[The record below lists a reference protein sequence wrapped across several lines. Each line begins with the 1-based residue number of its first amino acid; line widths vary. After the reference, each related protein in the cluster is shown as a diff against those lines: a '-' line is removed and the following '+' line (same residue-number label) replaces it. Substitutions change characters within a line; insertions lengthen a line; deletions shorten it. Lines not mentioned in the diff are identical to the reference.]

1 MLFPIIAAL
10 SVVVLRLQTRWRWRT
25 ILWVAILLGLAA
37 DFSGD
42 LLVSLRR

>member
-1 MLFPIIAAL
+1 MLFLVFTPL
-10 SVVVLRLQTRWRWRT
+10 CVVVLRLQTRWRWQT
-25 ILWVAILLGLAA
+25 ILWVSVVLGLIA

>member
-1 MLFPIIAAL
+1 MLFLVFTPLCVLI
-10 SVVVLRLQTRWRWRT
+10 LRLQTRWQRRT
-25 ILWVAILLGLAA
+25 IFWVSIALGLAA

>member
-1 MLFPIIAAL
+1 MLFLIFTPL
-10 SVVVLRLQTRWRWRT
+10 CVLVLRLQTRWRWKT
-25 ILWVAILLGLAA
+25 ILWVSLALGLAA

>member
-1 MLFPIIAAL
+1 MLFLVFTPLCVLI
-10 SVVVLRLQTRWRWRT
+10 LRLQTRWRWRT
-25 ILWVAILLGLAA
+25 IFWVSIVLGLAA